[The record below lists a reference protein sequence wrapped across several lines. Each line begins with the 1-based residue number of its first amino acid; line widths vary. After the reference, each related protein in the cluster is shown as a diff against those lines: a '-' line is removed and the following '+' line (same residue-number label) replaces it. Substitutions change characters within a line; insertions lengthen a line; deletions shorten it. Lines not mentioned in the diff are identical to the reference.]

1 MSQLFT
7 DTGQRHGARTISFS
21 VPSSFDQLTLQ
32 ELQLVEMKL
41 SKLRR
46 IKINHFRAWSEN
58 AGLTFKNNSLR
69 KVSRRAD

>member
-7 DTGQRHGARTISFS
+7 DAGQRHGVCTISFS

-41 SKLRR
+41 SNRR
-46 IKINHFRAWSEN
+46 TIKINHFRASSEN
-58 AGLTFKNNSLR
+58 AGLTMKNNSLR